1 MRLVLS
7 RAKRGISREQKGP
20 SLTLFLLAL
29 AWAVPAQAET
39 REITG
44 QYGVLGEWDLAGSVT
59 RRTADQWSGPV
70 KLRHVGFCT
79 QDGPEEKTGELLVR
93 IDESKRIQ
101 VTLLVDGK
109 SCTFSARNKQGYDG
123 MMRCPDRRPVP
134 MMLSID

>member
-1 MRLVLS
+1 MR
-7 RAKRGISREQKGP
+7 RAI
-20 SLTLFLLAL
+20 LFLLAL
-29 AWAVPAQAET
+29 VWAAPAQAEAET
-39 REITG
+39 REVSG

-79 QDGPEEKTGELLVR
+79 QDGPEEKTGELQLR
-93 IDESKRIQ
+93 IDEAGKRIQ